1 MVTCQWIVYVDS
13 VDVNVTPDKRQ
24 ILLQHEKYL
33 LAAIKASL
41 LNVFESMAGICP
53 TIGTSRAHHDY
64 DLWFVLWFIL
74 LAAMFMINL
83 LKVRSVSM

>member
-1 MVTCQWIVYVDS
+1 

-64 DLWFVLWFIL
+64 DL
-74 LAAMFMINL
+74 
-83 LKVRSVSM
+83 